1 MTADQPTRRDLLRA
15 LTQEAADHGAYGE
28 HEGLRQQL
36 ADALYQWTLKAAAGG
51 RPLIPQHEA
60 NVRENSAARAEVCAA
75 VVQPVLDA
83 KDAEIARMTNRLEI
97 AQQTIEIRDLK
108 EQQ

>member
-1 MTADQPTRRDLLRA
+1 MTDQPD
-15 LTQEAADHGAYGE
+15 
-28 HEGLRQQL
+28 LRQQF

-83 KDAEIARMTNRLEI
+83 KDAEIAQRKGDVDMLSDRVTELEGDNDYWRKRAEAAE
-97 AQQTIEIRDLK
+97 AQLHGQNGDRT
-108 EQQ
+108 